1 MEGDITDD
9 LAVRESWARMVW
21 AAVRVCVFIHDD
33 DARGIGA
40 MLEELRHTPPAD
52 WPLLA
57 KGFEE
62 QLVDHQG
69 AKVGQGEPLAHPCNA
84 SSPFQRK
91 AAA

>member
-1 MEGDITDD
+1 MEGDTTDD
-9 LAVRESWARMVW
+9 LAVRKSWARMVW
-21 AAVRVCVFIHDD
+21 AALRVCVFIHND

-40 MLEELRHTPPAD
+40 MLDELRQTPPAH

-69 AKVGQGEPLAHPCNA
+69 AKVGQGDPPAHACNA
-84 SSPFQRK
+84 PAPLRRN

>member
-1 MEGDITDD
+1 M
-9 LAVRESWARMVW
+9 ARMAR

-33 DARGIGA
+33 DAQGIGA
-40 MLEELRHTPPAD
+40 MLEELRHTPPAH

-62 QLVDHQG
+62 QMVDHQSTTI
-69 AKVGQGEPLAHPCNA
+69 GQADPLAHPCNA